1 MHAAIEACCV
11 TGANL
16 GQPLALAMLNVE
28 AARRAAD
35 ARRPQPSSRPRWP
48 PT

>member
-16 GQPLALAMLNVE
+16 GQPLALLMLNAE
-28 AARRAAD
+28 AAQRGRATRRRAP
-35 ARRPQPSSRPRWP
+35 RSRPRWP
-48 PT
+48 ST